1 MLTGSCRL
9 LGTLGR
15 EGVGKGGELWGNKRG
30 AWIPASPSAPGTLG
44 VTDFHPGPLP
54 SQCFPREWVNGMN
67 GECLGPSHP

>member
-1 MLTGSCRL
+1 MANSGETN
-9 LGTLGR
+9 
-15 EGVGKGGELWGNKRG
+15 GG
-30 AWIPASPSAPGTLG
+30 PGFLQVLVPLG